1 MPKPDAVS
9 EQRTQ
14 PLLEA
19 VDIAAGYGSIPVLK
33 GLSLAVHPGEV
44 VALLGANGAGKTTML
59 HVLAGEVPLQSGSI
73 TWMGRPIK
81 SALHRRARR
90 GLGLLTEE
98 RSVFMRLTVAEN
110 LRLGRG
116 TTARALEEMP
126 ELLPLMKRRAG
137 LLSGG
142 EQQILALARAL
153 AGDYKLLM
161 IDEISLGLAPII
173 TQRLLRTVRAAAL
186 ERGLGVLLVEQHVN
200 AALRFSDRAIVL
212 RR

>member
-1 MPKPDAVS
+1 
-9 EQRTQ
+9 
-14 PLLEA
+14 
-19 VDIAAGYGSIPVLK
+19 
-33 GLSLAVHPGEV
+33 
-44 VALLGANGAGKTTML
+44 
-59 HVLAGEVPLQSGSI
+59 
-73 TWMGRPIK
+73 
-81 SALHRRARR
+81 
-90 GLGLLTEE
+90 
-98 RSVFMRLTVAEN
+98 MRLTVAEN

-212 RR
+212 RRGEVALAGSSGELSKRLDDIRRVYL